1 MNAAVSTGGVFAL
14 MSAMLF
20 PAPLV
25 ADEEIVIGI
34 GQSALLSI
42 IGGTNAGKVF
52 LASQP
57 ESIGAE
63 GRR

>member
-42 IGGTNAGKVF
+42 MVKFQQRYQKSHRPVI
-52 LASQP
+52 LASLDVH
-57 ESIGAE
+57 
-63 GRR
+63 